1 MSAKIPNSLEGV
13 GTDPFL
19 DSAHVERGLDAL
31 LPPYNA
37 DDDTVYLIE
46 FVLEE
51 IQRVENYFYSLIV
64 DRIFDPEHVSGVWL
78 DRWGEIVGVPRA
90 GRTREHY
97 SRVVAARILANRSE
111 GLVSQITQALA
122 TVAGAESTLYQL
134 TAPMEYYVYYT
145 VQAYLSA
152 SERADVVDIIRYMTR
167 ATVGVSIVEAKAAGY
182 FGFDDDPEAL
192 GFNLGEWAERVDV

>member
-1 MSAKIPNSLEGV
+1 MSATIPNSLEGV
-13 GTDPFL
+13 GTSPYL
-19 DSAHVERGLDAL
+19 DSNHVERGLDEM

-51 IQRVENYFYSLIV
+51 IQRVEDYLYSLIV
-64 DRIFDPEHVSGVWL
+64 DRIFDPDHVSGVWL

-111 GLVSQITQALA
+111 GLVSQIVQALA
-122 TVAGAESTLYQL
+122 AVAGAE
-134 TAPMEYYVYYT
+134 
-145 VQAYLSA
+145 
-152 SERADVVDIIRYMTR
+152 
-167 ATVGVSIVEAKAAGY
+167 
-182 FGFDDDPEAL
+182 
-192 GFNLGEWAERVDV
+192 